1 MLLRQL
7 KKMNNLK
14 LIVCSDKNGIIG
26 INNSLP
32 WTNLADLKHFK
43 TTTLNHYVIMG
54 FNTFKYLPS
63 KLQNRKL
70 IILSSNKNK
79 VIAFND
85 ANFKYEDLIIFSS
98 INECLSF
105 VYKKDDNF
113 FIAGGE
119 TIYNLFLPYVKS
131 IIHTVI
137 DIEIKN
143 DLTNIFY
150 KFINT
155 EKENFIL
162 SSIKLLDEKTK
173 VFYYDRITYENFDF
187 TLF

>member
-1 MLLRQL
+1 
-7 KKMNNLK
+7 MNNLK

-43 TTTLNHYVIMG
+43 TTTLTHYIIMG

-63 KLQNRKL
+63 KLENRKL
-70 IILSSNKNK
+70 IILSSDKNK
-79 VIAFND
+79 VIDFNN

-98 INECLSF
+98 VTECLSF
-105 VYKKDDNF
+105 VYKKDDTF

-119 TIYNLFLPYVKS
+119 TVYNLFLPYVKT

-137 DIEIKN
+137 DIEIKKDFVN
-143 DLTNIFY
+143 KFY
-150 KFINT
+150 KFINI
-155 EKENFIL
+155 EKDNF
-162 SSIKLLDEKTK
+162 KLNYSKVLDKKTK

>member
-1 MLLRQL
+1 
-7 KKMNNLK
+7 MNNLK

-43 TTTLNHYVIMG
+43 TTTLTHYVIMG

-79 VIAFND
+79 VIDFNKK
-85 ANFKYEDLIIFSS
+85 NFNYEDLIIFSS
-98 INECLSF
+98 ISECLSF
-105 VYKKDDNF
+105 VSKKDDIF

-119 TIYNLFLPYVKS
+119 TIYRLFLPYVKT
-131 IIHTVI
+131 IIHTII
-137 DIEIKN
+137 DIDINIKVDYIN
-143 DLTNIFY
+143 NFYRFSNSEKDNFTLTNS
-150 KFINT
+150 K
-155 EKENFIL
+155 
-162 SSIKLLDEKTK
+162 SLDEKTK